1 MGDSQ
6 KEDRVKYLQ
15 QLLEKTKIDAAFITL
30 SRDLF
35 YYTGTAQPCIF
46 IVTSD
51 DHRLLVRRAHDFVYN
66 ETFIDKTKIR
76 PKGSSRD
83 AIDTLLEMGV
93 PKGKIGMELDVIPA
107 TLFLKMKEI
116 YGDYDLVDI
125 SKYILNQ
132 RMTKDETEIKAIQQ
146 ACHIMD
152 MGHQRVMETL
162 HPGMTELELAAE
174 IEYAHRK
181 AGHEGILSMRQFD
194 FYISRGPLSAGKN
207 LFRVSG
213 FANTITG
220 IGQSAAV
227 PAGPSN
233 TKINAGDLVITD
245 IPTCYHGYHSDQT
258 RTYILGKPSDAVT
271 DLFLKIREISDQAIF
286 SLKDGITCKGL
297 FEITYAKAQKLGV
310 AEYFLGIDP
319 RKGNF
324 IGHGIGLDANEAPI
338 LFWNSDFQLR
348 NNFVLTIE
356 VHLTHPEFGAVKLED
371 VVLVKNDGCEVLSI
385 TPREL
390 FEISI

>member
-1 MGDSQ
+1 MEKYQ
-6 KEDRVKYLQ
+6 RKNRVKYLQ
-15 QLLEKTKIDAAFITL
+15 QLLEKEEIDAAIITL

-46 IVTSD
+46 IVTPN
-51 DHRLLVRRAHDFVYN
+51 DHRLLVRRAHDFVHK
-66 ETFIDKTKIR
+66 ETFIDKTKIKPR
-76 PKGSSRD
+76 GGSKD
-83 AIDTLLEMGV
+83 AIATLQEMGV
-93 PKGKIGMELDVIPA
+93 QKGKLGIELDVIPA
-107 TLFLKMKEI
+107 NQFLKMKI
-116 YGDYDLVDI
+116 NYGDYDLVDI
-125 SKYILNQ
+125 SKHILNQ
-132 RMTKDETEIKAIQQ
+132 RMTKDETEIQAIQQ

-207 LFRVSG
+207 LFKVSG

-220 IGQSAAV
+220 IGQSPAI

-233 TKINAGDLVITD
+233 TKINVGDLVITD
-245 IPTCYHGYHSDQT
+245 IPTCYHGYHSDQA
-258 RTYILGKPSDAVT
+258 RTYILGKPSDAVK
-271 DLFLKIREISDQAIF
+271 DLFLKIKEISDQAIF
-286 SLKDGITCKGL
+286 SLKDGITCKDL
-297 FEITYAKAQKLGV
+297 FEITSAKAKKLGV
-310 AEYFLGIDP
+310 AKYFLGIGP
-319 RKGNF
+319 RKGDF

-348 NNFVLTIE
+348 RNFVLTIE
-356 VHLTHPEFGAVKLED
+356 VHLTHPELGAVKLED
-371 VVLVKNDGCEVLSI
+371 VVLVKKNGCELLSI
-385 TPREL
+385 TPRNL
-390 FEISI
+390 FEINI